1 VTLHRG
7 LRTIVG
13 MAGLVPAM
21 RVFDSEAIV
30 RTAKDATMASSAAM
44 SRLLSLGVLACLVSG
59 SAWQHGGAF
68 EPMPRPDEG
77 AVIDGAYTNKYF
89 DLSYPL
95 PAGWTEGLAGPDP
108 SQSGY
113 YVLKMLVP
121 QTELTGMILIAAQDL
136 FFAPRPFADAMEM
149 TSDLSRAK
157 SELEGATVDHQPS
170 EATIASRSFSR
181 VDVSGFGLF
190 DSTFVTH
197 IRCHLVSFN
206 LTANSRERLAELAQS
221 VHRLA
226 DAGRGGTGKADPAC
240 VKNHARP
247 ENVLT
252 RVHPVPV
259 APIGVHIPVRII
271 VAADGTVK
279 HVHAIHATADQRAS
293 IEVALRQWKLRPYE
307 VDGQA
312 VEVETGLVIQFTP
325 QGSVRYVT
333 DRPPPS

>member
-1 VTLHRG
+1 
-7 LRTIVG
+7 
-13 MAGLVPAM
+13 
-21 RVFDSEAIV
+21 
-30 RTAKDATMASSAAM
+30 MASSAAI
-44 SRLLSLGVLACLVSG
+44 SRLSSVGVLVCLVSG
-59 SAWQHGGAF
+59 PAWHQAAAL

-95 PAGWTEGLAGPDP
+95 PSGWTEGLAGPDP
-108 SQSGY
+108 SHTGY
-113 YVLKMLVP
+113 YVLRALVP
-121 QTELTGMILIAAQDL
+121 QGELTGMILIAAQDL
-136 FFAPRPFADAMEM
+136 FFAARPFADAMDM
-149 TSDLSRAK
+149 AADISQAK
-157 SELEGATVDHQPS
+157 SALEGVTVDRPPTEVS
-170 EATIASRSFSR
+170 IAGRSFSR

-206 LTANSRERLAELAQS
+206 LTANSRERLAELAKS
-221 VHRLA
+221 VNKMA
-226 DAGRGGTGKADPAC
+226 DAGRGGTGTADPAC
-240 VKNHARP
+240 IKNHARP

-293 IEVALRQWKLRPYE
+293 IETALRQWKLRPYE
-307 VDGQA
+307 VDGRA
-312 VEVETGLVIQFTP
+312 ADVETGLVIQFTP

>member
-1 VTLHRG
+1 
-7 LRTIVG
+7 
-13 MAGLVPAM
+13 MAP
-21 RVFDSEAIV
+21 
-30 RTAKDATMASSAAM
+30 SAAT
-44 SRLLSLGVLACLVSG
+44 SKLSSLVLACLVSG
-59 SAWQHGGAF
+59 SAWQHGVAF

-77 AVIDGAYTNKYF
+77 AVIEGAYTNKYF

-95 PAGWTEGLAGPDP
+95 PSGWTEGLDGPDP

-121 QTELTGMILIAAQDL
+121 QGELTGMILIAAQDL
-136 FFAPRPFADAMEM
+136 FFAAKPVGSAMEM
-149 TSDLSRAK
+149 ALDVSRSK
-157 SELEGATVDHQPS
+157 SELQGVTVDHQPS
-170 EATIASRSFSR
+170 EATIAGRSFSR

-221 VHRLA
+221 VNEMV
-226 DAGRGGTGKADPAC
+226 DTGRGRTGEADPAC

-279 HVHAIHATADQRAS
+279 HVHAIRATADQRAS
-293 IEVALRQWKLRPYE
+293 IETALRQWKLRPYE
-307 VDGQA
+307 VDGRA
-312 VEVETGLVIQFTP
+312 AEVETGLVIQFTP

>member
-1 VTLHRG
+1 
-7 LRTIVG
+7 
-13 MAGLVPAM
+13 
-21 RVFDSEAIV
+21 
-30 RTAKDATMASSAAM
+30 MASSAAM
-44 SRLLSLGVLACLVSG
+44 SRLSSLGVLVCLASG
-59 SAWQHGGAF
+59 LAWQHGAAF

-77 AVIDGAYTNKYF
+77 TVANGVYTNRYF
-89 DLSYPL
+89 DLSYLL
-95 PAGWTEGLAGPDP
+95 PSGWTEGLAGPDP

-113 YVLKMLVP
+113 YVLKMVVP
-121 QTELTGMILIAAQDL
+121 QGELTGMILIAAQDL
-136 FFAPRPFADAMEM
+136 FFAPRPFADAMDM
-149 TSDLSRAK
+149 ASDLSRAK
-157 SELEGATVDHQPS
+157 SALEGVTVDRKPT
-170 EATIASRSFSR
+170 EVTIAGRSFSR
-181 VDVSGFGLF
+181 VDVSGFALF

-206 LTANSRERLAELAQS
+206 LTANSRERLAELAQT

-226 DAGRGGTGKADPAC
+226 DAGRGGTGTADPTC

-307 VDGQA
+307 VDGRA

-325 QGSVRYVT
+325 EGSVRYVT
-333 DRPPPS
+333 DRPPPT